1 MSTPAPTATPPAYGP
16 PITLREAK
24 IVMAAAEAEALKNGW
39 PMIIAI
45 VDSGTNLVLLTR
57 MENGQIGSLQI
68 AQDKA
73 QTAVRFK
80 RQTKVFQD
88 LVATG
93 GGQLRLLAMNG
104 LTPLEG
110 GLPIFHQGKIIGG
123 IGVSGMSSTQ
133 DQQVGEAGIA
143 ALAATT

>member
-1 MSTPAPTATPPAYGP
+1 MSTPAPASTPPAYGP
-16 PITLREAK
+16 PITLAQAK
-24 IVMAAAEAEALKNGW
+24 IVTAAAEAEALKNGW

-45 VDSGTNLVLLTR
+45 VDSGANLVLLTR
-57 MENGQIGSLQI
+57 MENGQIGSVQI

-80 RQTKVFQD
+80 RQTKLFQD

-110 GLPIFHQGKIIGG
+110 GLPIFADGKIIGG
-123 IGVSGMSSTQ
+123 IGVSGMSSVQ

-143 ALAATT
+143 ALAASS